1 MEQTQN
7 GTRVVIEV
15 KNLWKIFGSNPG
27 RILKDR
33 ELRGESCQAIQE
45 KTGNIVALRDVSFT
59 VNKGEMFVIMGL
71 SGSGK
76 STLIRCLPRL
86 TEPTAGEI
94 LIDGE
99 DVLKYGS
106 AKLRHLR
113 RHTMSMVFQH
123 YGLLPH
129 RTVIEN
135 IAYGLEIRG
144 MKKEE
149 SKRLA
154 LEAVERVG
162 LKGWENNYPT
172 TLSGGMQQR
181 VGLARALANNP
192 EILLMDEPFSGLDPL
207 IRRQMQDQLIELQA
221 EVQKTILFVTHDL
234 DEALKLGNRIALM
247 KDGEI
252 VQTGTPE
259 EIVTNPSC
267 DYVRQFVQ
275 DVSPSKV
282 LAASSIMTPPGF
294 VLYGWMGPQTAL
306 HSLRR
311 ARRNYGFVVTAR
323 GKFLGAVTLE
333 ELENMRREKPFGSI
347 KDGLTTDIQTTGP
360 DTLAAELPNL
370 AVTSPYPIPVLNE
383 EGELMG
389 EISNEV
395 LLGSLVRSDCAPE
408 EVAAA
413 EEDDTLVSGAEGS
426 PRQAQDRET
435 VSEGEA
441 PEHAQK
447 SHPAPGSPQELGA
460 ESVTP
465 RIGEGE
471 ERTNV

>member
-1 MEQTQN
+1 MEEAQN
-7 GTRVVIEV
+7 GAEVVIEV
-15 KNLWKIFGSNPG
+15 KNLWKIFGGNPG
-27 RILKDR
+27 RVLKDP
-33 ELRGESCQAIQE
+33 ELRAASCQVIQE
-45 KTGNIVALRDVSFT
+45 KTGNVVALRDVSFT

-86 TEPTAGEI
+86 AEPTAGEI
-94 LIDGE
+94 LINGE
-99 DVLKYGS
+99 DIVKYGP

-135 IAYGLEIRG
+135 ITYGLEIRG

-149 SKRLA
+149 SNRLSQ
-154 LEAVERVG
+154 EAVERVG
-162 LKGWENNYPT
+162 LKGWENNYPA

-221 EVQKTILFVTHDL
+221 ELHKTILFVTHDL

-282 LAASSIMTPPGF
+282 LAASSIMTAPGF

-306 HSLRR
+306 SSLRR
-311 ARRNYGFVVTAR
+311 ARHNYAFVVTAR
-323 GKFLGAVTLE
+323 NKFLGVITLQ
-333 ELENMRREKPFGSI
+333 ELEKMRAERPFASI
-347 KDGLTTDIQTTGP
+347 RDALITDIQTTGLN
-360 DTLAAELPNL
+360 TLAAELPNL
-370 AVTSPYPIPVLNE
+370 AVSSPYPIPVLNE
-383 EGELMG
+383 DGELLG

-395 LLGSLVRSDCAPE
+395 LLSSLVRPE
-408 EVAAA
+408 GGDQACPTELENDGLA
-413 EEDDTLVSGAEGS
+413 SGSSSEPATEPEMS
-426 PRQAQDRET
+426 R
-435 VSEGEA
+435 VSEE
-441 PEHAQK
+441 
-447 SHPAPGSPQELGA
+447 
-460 ESVTP
+460 
-465 RIGEGE
+465 E
-471 ERTNV
+471 ERTDV